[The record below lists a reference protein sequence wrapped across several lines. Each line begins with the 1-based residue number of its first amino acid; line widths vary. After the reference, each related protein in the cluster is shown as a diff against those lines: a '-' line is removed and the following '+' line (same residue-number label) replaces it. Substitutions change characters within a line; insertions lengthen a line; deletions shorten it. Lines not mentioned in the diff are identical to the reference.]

1 MNTPTQ
7 SADPRGNRGS
17 RQIIPITLTRL
28 LPIFSFVIFL
38 ADPSRA
44 EEPPAPPEPAAT
56 EAAPPPATPEST
68 ASAGTELEFT
78 ISAPVPRPA
87 VPWEGRRFDY
97 AVVDQDL
104 REVLTEFGRRVGLS
118 VAISDA
124 VRGRVRGR
132 LPALPARALLEQLAA
147 MHGFDWFS
155 DGATLHISASS
166 EAVSR
171 LVELGRVSPRA
182 LGAALGSLG
191 IVDERW
197 PIRIASG
204 GLGLAILAGPPR
216 YVALIEQTL
225 AALARRET
233 PAATVAPAGTIRI
246 FRGRTER
253 GT

>member
-1 MNTPTQ
+1 M
-7 SADPRGNRGS
+7 
-17 RQIIPITLTRL
+17 TLL
-28 LPIFSFVIFL
+28 YSSLH
-38 ADPSRA
+38 AQ
-44 EEPPAPPEPAAT
+44 EPPPAADAAPPEA
-56 EAAPPPATPEST
+56 AAPEAPLPPAQPESM
-68 ASAGTELEFT
+68 AGAGAEMEFT
-78 ISAPVPRPA
+78 IAAPVPRPA
-87 VPWEGRRFDY
+87 APWEARRFDY

-155 DGATLHISASS
+155 DGVTLHVSASS

-182 LGAALGSLG
+182 LAAALGGLG

-216 YVALIEQTL
+216 YVALVEQTL
-225 AALARRET
+225 AALARREA
-233 PAATVAPAGTIRI
+233 PAAAPAPAGTIRI

>member
-7 SADPRGNRGS
+7 PAVPCGNREA
-17 RQIIPITLTRL
+17 RRNVPITLTRL
-28 LPIFSFVIFL
+28 FLIFTCVFFL
-38 ADPSRA
+38 TIPTRA
-44 EEPPAPPEPAAT
+44 EELPASPEPVAP
-56 EAAPPPATPEST
+56 EEAPPPATPEST

-78 ISAPVPRPA
+78 ITAPVPRPA

-171 LVELGRVSPRA
+171 LVELGRVAPRA
-182 LGAALGSLG
+182 LSAALGSLG

-233 PAATVAPAGTIRI
+233 PAAAVAPAGTIRI